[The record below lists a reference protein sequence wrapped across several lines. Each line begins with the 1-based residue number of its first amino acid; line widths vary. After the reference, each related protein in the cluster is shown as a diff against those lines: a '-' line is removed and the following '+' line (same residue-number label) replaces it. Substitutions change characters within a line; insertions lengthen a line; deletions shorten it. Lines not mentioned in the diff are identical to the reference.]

1 MVNLDELE
9 QLLAPRERSIDDIA
23 DDTSAILAAVP
34 ALIAAAR
41 ERDRLRDLCHK
52 AAGYMSARP
61 MHPLS
66 AEADLY
72 ERLRAAGGGT

>member
-1 MVNLDELE
+1 MADLDLDELE
-9 QLLAPRERSIDDIA
+9 RLLAE
-23 DDTSAILAAVP
+23 AAP
-34 ALIAAAR
+34 SPWHPYLIAVRR
-41 ERDRLRDLCHK
+41 ERDRLRALCRE

-72 ERLRAAGGGT
+72 ERLRTAGVQ